1 MMHDLEHHA
10 EKGRRATYEREHHI
24 VLYLNK
30 FRDSVPSV
38 TKDFVQNCD
47 QVQYLIRVGLSKSL
61 LRVKCVDTK

>member
-1 MMHDLEHHA
+1 MMHDLKHHT
-10 EKGRRATYEREHHI
+10 EKRRRATYEREHQSA
-24 VLYLNK
+24 LYLNK

-47 QVQYLIRVGLSKSL
+47 QVQYLIRVGRSKSL